1 MNNILRLKDFLN
13 ETIKAS
19 EAYDEIDSINTVI
32 NGKRDLAFLVL
43 TTQRLIDPR
52 PSIEALKFAID
63 NGLNLLPVKNRSEGV
78 AFVLYKNDLSS
89 AQKLADFASKKN
101 GYLNDE
107 TPEEAMFIGK
117 ALNYDEADIES
128 YINRKYSGN

>member
-1 MNNILRLKDFLN
+1 MNNILKLKDFLN

-78 AFVLYKNDLSS
+78 AFVLYKNDLAS
-89 AQKLADFASKKN
+89 AQKLADFASEKN